1 MGGLLAA
8 IQQVTLGAHGAQQ
21 LGKGTEQEMT
31 SMLPTYVLAATSGG
45 FLVFCFVR
53 VFVRKA
59 RVAPVAGGALAL
71 GIQVL
76 LALVVFGM
84 SLWSMVSGTPL
95 QEIQYRVT
103 QLLH

>member
-1 MGGLLAA
+1 
-8 IQQVTLGAHGAQQ
+8 
-21 LGKGTEQEMT
+21 MT
-31 SMLPTYVLAATSGG
+31 SMLPTYVLAVMSGG
-45 FLVFCFVR
+45 FLVFCFIR
-53 VFVRKA
+53 IFMQKA
-59 RVAPVAGGALAL
+59 QVAPVAGGALAL

-84 SLWSMVSGTPL
+84 SLWSMVSAMPL